1 MKKEEIEEGR
11 NRKRKKK
18 SIEKSGKV
26 LNEET
31 RFQVSINTL
40 IAIGFAMATIIGMWF
55 ALQADIAE
63 AKELPTPP
71 DPEVTR
77 MEFDMKDQMIR
88 NTIIDTKDDVTEI
101 KEDIKRIEEKI
112 DKLN

>member
-1 MKKEEIEEGR
+1 MAKE
-11 NRKRKKK
+11 
-18 SIEKSGKV
+18 
-26 LNEET
+26 LNEDT
-31 RFQVSINTL
+31 GFKISIKTL

-63 AKELPTPP
+63 AKELPEPAS
-71 DPEVTR
+71 PEVTR

-88 NTIIDTKDDVTEI
+88 QTIITTQEDVGEI

-112 DKLN
+112 DKLK